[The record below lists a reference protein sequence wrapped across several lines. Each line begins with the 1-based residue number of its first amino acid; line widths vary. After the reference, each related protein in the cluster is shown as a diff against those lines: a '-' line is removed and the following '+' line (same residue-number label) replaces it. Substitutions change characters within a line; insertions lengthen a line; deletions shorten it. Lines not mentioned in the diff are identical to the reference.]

1 MTIAAAAARAVL
13 ETADVPEATAGPT
26 GQLASTGYLVT
37 PLRAL
42 GPDRAAVHWCAP
54 GPPAGR
60 RPAPGTG
67 LARCQDA
74 LHTAGCHC
82 ELVITTNGGYL
93 AVLPPKA
100 KRMAPHLRDAVSVSI
115 NDVALILRHVR
126 ATRFGGPHAPG
137 GGP

>member
-26 GQLASTGYLVT
+26 GQLAS

-100 KRMAPHLRDAVSVSI
+100 KRMAPHLRDALSAS
-115 NDVALILRHVR
+115 LSTTSL
-126 ATRFGGPHAPG
+126 
-137 GGP
+137 